1 MYYVVIEAIYPR
13 HTLIRASSYIY
24 NVFQHLLMQPV
35 VIRMQPQPEYM
46 LGLTVIAVVGD
57 SLGSSLAAGVML

>member
-1 MYYVVIEAIYPR
+1 VIETSHLL
-13 HTLIRASSYIY
+13 HTLIRSSSYIY